1 MSYIGGNETI
11 LKTAD
16 AAANINPLVI
26 EGYVAGKQA
35 IFFTAVA
42 KKIVEN
48 VLDVGNDI
56 LDSDIKPILK
66 KYGELTS
73 DFSVEILKTYNS
85 IDEAIQK
92 ERYKAEIIKAIQA
105 ELIKRAKND
114 IPNDPAIQEISTRE
128 LNETLIKLK
137 QQQKWVGGSSIKH
150 IQRGGQNSLKRTA
163 KSINE
168 FLNSS
173 VTASHIVNMVKK
185 GGGRTKRRLNCHA
198 KKYKTRRQI

>member
-1 MSYIGGNETI
+1 MSYIGGEINQTI

-16 AAANINPLVI
+16 AAASVNPFVLQS
-26 EGYVAGKQA
+26 YVAGKQA

-66 KYGELTS
+66 KYGDLTS
-73 DFSVEILKTYNS
+73 EFSVEILKTYNS
-85 IDEAIQK
+85 IDESIQK
-92 ERYKAEIIKAIQA
+92 ERYKAEIIKAIQT
-105 ELIKRAKND
+105 ELIKRAKDD
-114 IPNDPAIQEISTRE
+114 IPDNLAIQQISKNE
-128 LNETLIKLK
+128 LNQILNKLN
-137 QQQKWVGGSSIKH
+137 QQGGSSIKH
-150 IQRGGQNSLKRTA
+150 IQRGGQQSLKRTA

-173 VTASHIVNMVKK
+173 VTASHIINMVKK
-185 GGGRTKRRLNCHA
+185 GGKTKRKLSRHA